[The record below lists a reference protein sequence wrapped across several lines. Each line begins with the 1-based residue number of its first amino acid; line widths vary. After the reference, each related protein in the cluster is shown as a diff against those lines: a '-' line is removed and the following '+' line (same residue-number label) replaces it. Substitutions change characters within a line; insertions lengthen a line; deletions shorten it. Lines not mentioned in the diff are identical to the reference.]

1 VNNQHRELRMV
12 AHISLDGYISSGSR
26 GEADS
31 WVSAENK
38 REFLNEVEDADI
50 LIGGRDALEQ
60 MPAVNK
66 PVALLSRDRDE
77 AVMSPIGGDI
87 EWVVDLYPSDVH
99 DFLSKRG
106 GKRILVC
113 GGSMAYDFML
123 RWNLIDNMVL
133 IIEPITL
140 GHGIRLRTP
149 PQTQGGQDR
158 CKFSLIKARPLN
170 TRGTLRLDLRKA
182 RVW

>member
-1 VNNQHRELRMV
+1 MNNQHRELRMV

-26 GEADS
+26 GDADA

-87 EWVVDLYPSDVH
+87 EWVVDPYPSEVH
-99 DFLSKRG
+99 DFLLKRG
-106 GKRILVC
+106 GKRLLVC
-113 GGSMAYDFML
+113 GGSKVYDFFL
-123 RWNLIDNMVL
+123 RWNLIDYWALMV
-133 IIEPITL
+133 EPVTL
-140 GHGIRLRTP
+140 GSGVRLRTP
-149 PQTQGGQDR
+149 PPTQGGQER
-158 CKFSLIKARPLN
+158 CKFALIKCRPLN
-170 TRGTLRLDLRKA
+170 ARGTLRMDLRRAK
-182 RVW
+182 VW